1 MKLAYL
7 IANFPLLSETF
18 VAHEIARLRR
28 RGCEVHILAFGV
40 PPAADVERLEPL
52 SRELRGATQYVT
64 LLDGLLA
71 TTTQVFEAARS
82 MGAARALRT
91 AATLKCNSILMLL
104 RAAAV
109 ARIMKQRGIRH
120 VHAHW
125 PYASQVAHL
134 ARQIAGVSYSIS
146 VHAHEVAHDNGHFP
160 LIFRELSFA
169 AFCNRGAMEYLLAR
183 IDGAARSR
191 AHLVYHG
198 VDLSGFRSLPWPSTV
213 RPLHVISAGRLT
225 RTKGFDRLI
234 RACAAARDAGV
245 DVRLT
250 LLGRGSCEPQLRELA
265 HELRFEEFLS
275 MPGWVPHHE
284 VTSYL
289 QGAHVFAL
297 LADTS
302 FHDGLPNV
310 VLEAMASGRPVILSA
325 LPAAQEAVRDGS
337 EGFIVQDLEDPTPVV
352 RILRRLQTEAGLLER
367 LGAAARRRVE
377 ADHDAEAQIEN
388 MVALFAR
395 CTGVGT

>member
-1 MKLAYL
+1 MNLAYL
-7 IANFPLLSETF
+7 VANFPLLSETF

-28 RGCEVHILAFGV
+28 RGCEVHILAFGAS
-40 PPAADVERLEPL
+40 AAGDAEQLDPL
-52 SRELRGATQYVT
+52 SRELRDATHYVT
-64 LLDGLLA
+64 LLDCLA
-71 TTTQVFEAARS
+71 AATMQAVQIARS

-91 AATLKCNSILMLL
+91 AATLKCNPALLLL

-109 ARIMKQRGIRH
+109 ARIMKRRGISH

-160 LIFRELSFA
+160 VIFRELSFA

-183 IDGAARSR
+183 IDDAARNR

-198 VDLSGFRSLPWPSTV
+198 VDLSGFRSLPWPPTV
-213 RPLHVISAGRLT
+213 RPLQVISAGRLT

-234 RACAAARDAGV
+234 RACAGARRCGV

-250 LLGRGSCEPQLRELA
+250 LLGRGSCETHLRRLA
-265 HELRFEEFLS
+265 HDLGFEEFLS
-275 MPGWVPHHE
+275 MPGWVPHRE
-284 VTSYL
+284 VTKHL
-289 QGAHVFAL
+289 RGAHVFAL

-325 LPAAQEAVRDGS
+325 LPAAQEAVRDGN
-337 EGFIVQDLEDPTPVV
+337 EGFIVQDLEDPTAIV
-352 RILRRLQTEAGLLER
+352 RILLRLQSEPGLLER

-377 ADHDAEAQIEN
+377 AEHDAEAQIETL
-388 MVALFAR
+388 VALFAR
-395 CTGVGT
+395 CPGASA